1 MRLTG
6 LWWWIDR
13 WRKSSAYM
21 DMTLEQQGAYRN
33 LLDEAALRGGP
44 LPTEDRILAK
54 ACGDAKRWPKV
65 RAIVLA
71 RFELKADG
79 WHNAT
84 LDAVIARSAELAAER
99 SAAGKRGAAAR
110 WQTHSKPDS
119 KPDGKTMPSG
129 SGSVSY
135 LPPIVP
141 QRGTFTKR
149 ELEHAAQ
156 LRSRS
161 LGGCPHSPRC
171 VVYRDC
177 LALIAA
183 DVKAAVYA

>member
-1 MRLTG
+1 
-6 LWWWIDR
+6 
-13 WRKSSAYM
+13 M

-65 RAIVLA
+65 RDVVLA
-71 RFELKADG
+71 RFELQADG

-84 LDAVIARSAELAAER
+84 LDEVIARSEELRITRA
-99 SAAGKRGAAAR
+99 AAGRNGGRQKLANRLANVVANTLAN
-110 WQTHSKPDS
+110 TLPPD
-119 KPDGKTMPSG
+119 PDPSLI
-129 SGSVSY
+129 V
-135 LPPIVP
+135 PPIVP

-149 ELEHAAQ
+149 ELQHAAQ
-156 LRSRS
+156 LRTRS

-171 VVYRDC
+171 LVYRDC